1 MNFINQINGFIAKS
15 LGFLNAVLAIL
26 LVLFATAI
34 SIGWVGGFSRTRP
47 LGWGGNG
54 RGGFAVCSPWLINIR
69 DLLAESL
76 AQRRTLDDQRDKSED
91 SRTGVL
97 A

>member
-34 SIGWVGGFSRTRP
+34 SIGWVGGLVGLV
-47 LGWGGNG
+47 LGLLVGVAM
-54 RGGFAVCSPWLINIR
+54 AVVVCGLLAVLINIR

-91 SRTGVL
+91 SRI
-97 A
+97 

>member
-1 MNFINQINGFIAKS
+1 MNFINQINRFLAQS

-34 SIGWVGGFSRTRP
+34 SMGWVGGLVGLV
-47 LGWGGNG
+47 LGLSVGVAM
-54 RGGFAVCSPWLINIR
+54 AVGVCGLLAVLINIR

-76 AQRRTLDDQRDKSED
+76 DQRASP
-91 SRTGVL
+91 
-97 A
+97 

>member
-34 SIGWVGGFSRTRP
+34 SIGWVGGLVG
-47 LGWGGNG
+47 LGLGLLVGVAM
-54 RGGFAVCSPWLINIR
+54 AVVVCG
-69 DLLAESL
+69 LLAVV
-76 AQRRTLDDQRDKSED
+76 DQHPGPVGRV
-91 SRTGVL
+91 TGPT
-97 A
+97 AYP

>member
-34 SIGWVGGFSRTRP
+34 SIGWVGGLVG
-47 LGWGGNG
+47 LGLLVGVAM
-54 RGGFAVCSPWLINIR
+54 AVGVCG
-69 DLLAESL
+69 LLAVV
-76 AQRRTLDDQRDKSED
+76 DQHPGPVGRV
-91 SRTGVL
+91 TGPT
-97 A
+97 AYP